1 MILLRD
7 KLYHRSGLVRLRR
20 ITSPRFIFKKQ
31 CHIQMAKVGKNP
43 HLYKR
48 ASLGEAK

>member
-1 MILLRD
+1 MILRQD
-7 KLYHRSGLVRLRR
+7 NLYHGSRLVRLRR
-20 ITSPRFIFKKQ
+20 ITPPRFIFKEK

-43 HLYKR
+43 HLYKQ